1 MTKKM
6 LQRRRA
12 SGADDRNQD
21 MAKYRK
27 TKKGVITSIYNK
39 QASKSK
45 IRNHRLP
52 EYTKSG
58 GFRWKY
64 KQSN

>member
-1 MTKKM
+1 
-6 LQRRRA
+6 
-12 SGADDRNQD
+12 